1 MSNGKKS
8 SKTTAIIIVSEFVV
22 IICLLLVLVIGG
34 SKKKIEP
41 DRHDS
46 VSTEAAVGTDAPIQ
60 DAHDEIENSAVG
72 QKEAESVTGQEFELL
87 PVQEDAESDEKSDAD
102 AVVRAREEE
111 QELIQAAEE
120 SRTQYKIS
128 TIGAGISQ
136 RKAALQFARSF
147 DKMDDETALRVLELL
162 SSKED
167 GD

>member
-1 MSNGKKS
+1 MAYTKFGELVRIIRIRHHEVMGDMAKKLGLKLPFLSAIESGKKNVPADLIT
-8 SKTTAIIIVSEFVV
+8 KIIE
-22 IICLLLVLVIGG
+22 CYHL
-34 SKKKIEP
+34 
-41 DRHDS
+41 
-46 VSTEAAVGTDAPIQ
+46 
-60 DAHDEIENSAVG
+60 SA
-72 QKEAESVTGQEFELL
+72 
-87 PVQEDAESDEKSDAD
+87 
-102 AVVRAREEE
+102 EEE